1 MSASGWQ
8 TAPLQAIDLEVV
20 TVTKSACR
28 QQLLEG
34 SPGVSDLYHPA
45 VSLSWELAAG
55 RVVYPSHER
64 TSGHP
69 FESQLVPYPV
79 RLTGELYLA
88 T

>member
-34 SPGVSDLYHPA
+34 SPGVSDLYIPPYPHPGCLPRA
-45 VSLSWELAAG
+45 ELFTPPMNGHPVIHSSPSLSRIL
-55 RVVYPSHER
+55 SD
-64 TSGHP
+64 S
-69 FESQLVPYPV
+69 PV
-79 RLTGELYLA
+79 SFT
-88 T
+88 